1 MPRHDPN
8 AIAVAV
14 FAAFVFMDRYPRG
27 GAVDGHTG
35 RRASRTPTGSKDAA
49 PAAPAIGRTARR
61 AATAAATPNDNH
73 GRRWTS
79 TDDHGSATS
88 TDARQRTVADE
99 PRMIS

>member
-35 RRASRTPTGSKDAA
+35 RRASRTPTG
-49 PAAPAIGRTARR
+49 
-61 AATAAATPNDNH
+61 
-73 GRRWTS
+73 
-79 TDDHGSATS
+79 
-88 TDARQRTVADE
+88 
-99 PRMIS
+99 